1 VRSCNSY
8 PSRALLP
15 FLLAGLLAA
24 SVAVSQE
31 AVFSTGEEEPAR
43 SGLVERTRVDLALIE
58 VVVVDRQ
65 GRHLRGLPSS
75 AFRLLLGG
83 TELPILS
90 FDEIDL
96 AGEEDPD
103 LPPGPEARGESAGSG
118 AEGPADT
125 SSGEKDVA
133 SGPGREE
140 EPADSGTLPAAADD
154 SVDSMTREEI
164 QARLGGPRWIVF
176 LFDGYNNLAPRR
188 LSAAR
193 RAAKR
198 WLDDNLRPQDMVAV
212 YEITPY
218 LSSAI
223 GFTNDV
229 AALKDSIDKVRM
241 LPGSPMGQDFV
252 EQRLEQGDVPPGEFL
267 ESQLRNA
274 GRFGNDLLRAERD
287 QFYLNL
293 TELSDVLSGLRG
305 TKAVMLF
312 SGGFPLTLTRATAA
326 QGGFTPRFK
335 DMLRSL
341 DARAVRVFSYDI
353 GEEGS
358 FTDAEEAMNFRLALD
373 QLGLGA
379 EWMDTLQVGSQ
390 IDSTNAHHEILSV
403 LGNETGGRFFKS
415 RDFAAGLQAAD
426 DDLSHYYLIGFRP
439 SSSILAGGRDY
450 KRLKIELTE
459 KPKGARV
466 LSRRGQFAP
475 EEREPERRA
484 AASQAPA
491 KPPGAASATAEQAK
505 QPNPALV
512 LACRPSFHPGGD
524 GRTLVVLPIQVAG
537 PIQGVAVGTDEMV
550 LDFDVAIRA
559 TRGDEVVAEG
569 ERTVRLDFPMSAAAR
584 LNGGVQLREAL
595 LLPPGKLELTAEL
608 RLNGLDRSGSWTAT
622 ADVPARDPARFGL
635 TDLTL
640 LYPVENAPLVYD
652 VFRKGE
658 AVAGTDPPVPLP
670 DPLGTETAGRPAFY
684 VEGAISR
691 NMPLL
696 VQTRVTAAPPP
707 APDRQSPLA
716 LDWELI
722 PAAGGEPIAPPVQYR
737 KLQMIGEG
745 AFLEVLIDLDLRGV
759 QPGEYR
765 LRLTARNLVGEGEDV
780 RSAPVSITP

>member
-1 VRSCNSY
+1 MRSCNSY

-65 GRHLRGLPSS
+65 GRHLRDLPRS

-83 TELPILS
+83 SELPILS

-96 AGEEDPD
+96 AGKDEPD
-103 LPPGPEARGESAGSG
+103 LPPGPEASGESAGSG
-118 AEGPADT
+118 AGAPADT
-125 SSGEKDVA
+125 SAEEKEVA
-133 SGPGREE
+133 SGPGGEDER
-140 EPADSGTLPAAADD
+140 ADSGTPPAAGDD
-154 SVDSMTREEI
+154 SVDAMTRAEI

-193 RAAKR
+193 RAAKA

-229 AALKDSIDKVRM
+229 AAIKESIDKVRM

-267 ESQLRNA
+267 DQQLDNA
-274 GRFGNDLLRAERD
+274 ARFSSDLLRAERD

-341 DARAVRVFSYDI
+341 DARAVRIFSYDI

-358 FTDAEEAMNFRLALD
+358 FTDAEEATNFRLALD

-379 EWMDTLQVGSQ
+379 EWMDTLQVGAQ
-390 IDSTNAHHEILSV
+390 IDATNAHHEILSV

-415 RDFAAGLQAAD
+415 RDFGAGLQAAD

-439 SSSILAGGRDY
+439 SSSLMEGGRDY
-450 KRLKIELTE
+450 KRLRIELTE
-459 KPKGARV
+459 NRKGVRIH
-466 LSRRGQFAP
+466 SRRGQFDP
-475 EEREPERRA
+475 EEAEPAPKPA
-484 AASQAPA
+484 AAAAAATVPA
-491 KPPGAASATAEQAK
+491 SGSSADGRAVR
-505 QPNPALV
+505 PNPALEI
-512 LACRPSFHPGGD
+512 ACRPSFHPATGGQ
-524 GRTLVVLPIQVAG
+524 TLVVLPIEVAG
-537 PIQGVAVGTDEMV
+537 PVQGVAVGTDEMV

-559 TRGDEVVAEG
+559 TRGDEVVAQG
-569 ERTVRLDFPMSAAAR
+569 ERTVRLDFPLSAAAR
-584 LNGGVQLREAL
+584 LTAGVQLREAV
-595 LLPPGKLELTAEL
+595 LLPPGDLELSAEL
-608 RLNGLDRSGSWTAT
+608 RLNGLDRSGAWRAGLR
-622 ADVPARDPARFGL
+622 VPDRGTDRFGL

-640 LYPVENAPLVYD
+640 LHPAADAPLVYD

-658 AVAGTDPPVPLP
+658 AVAGTDPPAPLP

-684 VEGAISR
+684 VEGGIPR
-691 NMPLL
+691 NVPLL
-696 VQTRVTAAPPP
+696 VQTRVTAPPPP

-716 LDWELI
+716 LDWELV
-722 PAAGGEPIAPPVQYR
+722 PSAGGEPIAPPVQYR

-745 AFLEVLIDLDLRGV
+745 AFLEVLVDLDLREV
-759 QPGEYR
+759 PPGDYT
-765 LRLTARNLVGEGEDV
+765 LRLTARNLVAGGEDV